1 MSDVLT
7 ILVLAAAFS
16 LSVPWLMADH
26 GDKGEKHHGNMHFDD
41 GGM

>member
-16 LSVPWLMADH
+16 LSVPWLMADLKSQM
-26 GDKGEKHHGNMHFDD
+26 GAEFVVSI
-41 GGM
+41 